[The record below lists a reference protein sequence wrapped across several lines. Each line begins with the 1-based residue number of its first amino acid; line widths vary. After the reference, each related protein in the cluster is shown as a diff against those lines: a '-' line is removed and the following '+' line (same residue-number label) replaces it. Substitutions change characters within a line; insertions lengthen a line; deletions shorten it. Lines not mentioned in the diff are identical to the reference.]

1 MTREERNA
9 KARKYYWEHREALLE
24 YGKKWRAERSEV
36 FSEQQR
42 FRYQINQQ
50 LYGEEQSWIA
60 EARMKKGWSQEAVAK
75 MVGVTQGTITRL
87 ETGAMPFRTFSRREE
102 LCRVLEVDR

>member
-1 MTREERNA
+1 MTSE
-9 KARKYYWEHREALLE
+9 YYREHRDELLAYGRKRQMAL
-24 YGKKWRAERSEV
+24 SEKI
-36 FSEQQR
+36 SEKQR
-42 FRYQINQQ
+42 IRYQKNQR

-60 EARMKKGWSQEAVAK
+60 EARLAKGWSQEAVAR

-102 LCRVLEVDR
+102 LCRVLEVD